1 MHSPRA
7 DLSSFAEY
15 CDLRLK
21 NNEKLCLVCR
31 CQGNMWLLDALF
43 VGCSVVGPFP
53 IAFIRIN
60 DSRAEAP
67 VEAPAAVPAVAPG
80 GGSPVE

>member
-1 MHSPRA
+1 MHSPTA

-21 NNEKLCLVCR
+21 KNEKLGLICR
-31 CQGNMWLLDALF
+31 CQGNTWLLDALF
-43 VGCSVVGPFP
+43 VGFSVVVPFP

-67 VEAPAAVPAVAPG
+67 VEAPAAVPAAAPG